1 MGTRVLILGMV
12 LGVLLAVQAGAEMDE
27 WVRSLEAAERSFAA
41 TVADKD
47 VEAFAAHL
55 DEQAIFAA
63 GRILAGRDAIVE
75 GWSGFFA
82 KDGPQMEWHP
92 DKVVVRAD
100 GTFGLSQGPYTLT
113 ITQPDG
119 SQSVQ
124 KGRFISTWQR
134 QEDGSWRILFDSGC
148 PPCPECGSPS
158 PTP

>member
-1 MGTRVLILGMV
+1 MAEGTGIGAPVRRKEDERFLRGKGKYVDDITRPG
-12 LGVLLAVQAGAEMDE
+12 QAY
-27 WVRSLEAAERSFAA
+27 VYFLRSPYAHATIQRLDTSKAEAAPGV
-41 TVADKD
+41 VAVFTGEDI
-47 VEAFAAHL
+47 EADDL
-55 DEQAIFAA
+55 GGLIC
-63 GRILAGRDAIVE
+63 
-75 GWSGFFA
+75 GW
-82 KDGPQMEWHP
+82 
-92 DKVVVRAD
+92 
-100 GTFGLSQGPYTLT
+100 T